1 MIESN
6 TASLLEESGMK
17 LDENGVMIPDYD
29 STIKFFTEGDLIVG
43 TVVKIDN
50 NEVLVDIGYKSE
62 GVIPLKELS
71 IKKDVDP
78 NEVLS
83 VGEEVEA
90 MVLTKEDAEGRLILS
105 KKRAKYER
113 TWDKIIKAAKDE
125 ETVFGIVIEVVKG
138 GLILDI
144 GLRGFLPA
152 SLVEHGRVRDLTI
165 YIGQELE
172 CKVIE
177 MDRKRNNVV
186 LSRKAILENSRQK
199 DREELLSKLEKG
211 QMVTGHV
218 SSIVTF
224 GAFVDLGGLDGLI
237 HISELSWEHVN
248 HPSEVVEVG
257 DKVKVQVIDI
267 DRERVRISLG
277 LKQTTPDPWQE
288 KVASL
293 AKGDMVQGK
302 IAKILPFGAFVSFG
316 DDLEGMIHISEISDS
331 HVENPEDILVIG
343 QEVSARV
350 VEVDLKKRKISLSL
364 KTAAETKAEEAKA
377 EAAKSGA
384 AKEEAAEP
392 LQEEGAAQAEKAKID
407 LEPAPKE
414 AQVLEESKA
423 EAATEETAEEERE
436 EPKAVIEAILEDSK
450 KIEIEEDAKN
460 APTPG
465 SLEEALKQMKKERG
479 QKEE

>member
-1 MIESN
+1 MVESDMM
-6 TASLLEESGMK
+6 SLLEDSGMMM
-17 LDENGVMIPDYD
+17 DENGVMIPDYD
-29 STIKFFTEGDLIVG
+29 STIKFFTEGDLITG

-78 NEVLS
+78 NEILS

-90 MVLTKEDAEGRLILS
+90 MVLTKEDSEGRLILS

-113 TWDKIIKAAKDE
+113 TWDKIIDAAKNE
-125 ETVFGIVIEVVKG
+125 EKITGVVIEVVKG

-152 SLVEHGRVRDLTI
+152 SLVEHGRVRDLTT
-165 YIGQELE
+165 YMGQELE
-172 CKVIE
+172 CKIIE

-186 LSRKAILENSRQK
+186 LSRKAVLENSRQK

-211 QMVTGHV
+211 HLVAGQV
-218 SSIVTF
+218 SSIVSF

-248 HPSEVVEVG
+248 HPSEVVEIG

-288 KVASL
+288 KVVGLS
-293 AKGDMVQGK
+293 KGDIVHGK
-302 IAKILPFGAFVSFG
+302 VIKLLPFGVFVSFG
-316 DDLEGMIHISEISDS
+316 DVLEGMIHVSEISEA
-331 HVENPEDILVIG
+331 HVETPEEVLAIG

-350 VEVDLKKRKISLSL
+350 VDIDLKKRKISLSL
-364 KTAAETKAEEAKA
+364 KILPSEPKAIDSTAPAIAKETQPIQAEEVLVFD
-377 EAAKSGA
+377 
-384 AKEEAAEP
+384 EP
-392 LQEEGAAQAEKAKID
+392 ALVIAPVSVE
-407 LEPAPKE
+407 EPAPT
-414 AQVLEESKA
+414 V
-423 EAATEETAEEERE
+423 
-436 EPKAVIEAILEDSK
+436 LEDSHEMAAASSK
-450 KIEIEEDAKN
+450 K
-460 APTPG
+460 APAPD
-465 SLEEALKQMKKERG
+465 SLEEALKQMKQERG
-479 QKEE
+479 QKEEE